1 VIGQGLKLAAV
12 GVAIGLAG
20 ALGVARILEGLL
32 YSISATDPVVYASLA
47 LLLLSI
53 AALACYIPARRA
65 MRIDPMI
72 ALRAE

>member
-1 VIGQGLKLAAV
+1 VLA
-12 GVAIGLAG
+12 
-20 ALGVARILEGLL
+20 GLL
-32 YSISATDPVVYASLA
+32 YSTSATDPVVYASLA